1 MPVTH
6 HNMDQLVVAG
16 LLISLFA
23 GWVAWRSQ
31 SVLSRLLLLALSIS
45 LLIPSAILGVGM
57 NPWLVDARYRSYQL
71 FYWSIQRGMDRTEV
85 MASLDTRYPVDG
97 LRLKPRITEDSATR
111 LSFVMNPEKSPDPD
125 RETITLKMEAGKVVG
140 KEYLRD
146 TEGTKKPGTTT
157 VPGLPF

>member
-16 LLISLFA
+16 LVISLFA

-31 SVLSRLLLLALSIS
+31 SVLSRLLLLGLSIS
-45 LLIPSAILGVGM
+45 LLIPSAILCVGM

-71 FYWSIQRGMDRTEV
+71 FYWGIQRGMDRSEV
-85 MASLDTRYPVDG
+85 LANLDTRYPVDG
-97 LRLKPRITEDSATR
+97 PRLKPRIIEDSATR
-111 LSFVMNPEKSPDPD
+111 LSFVMNPEKLPDPD
-125 RETITLKMEAGKVVG
+125 RETITLKMEAGKVLG
-140 KEYLRD
+140 KEYLPD
-146 TEGTKKPGTTT
+146 THGTKKPGTST